1 MSLVK
6 KMEQEVPLPAES
18 IHTRMNLIKKRGH
31 LKSKKER
38 HHEQS
43 EVISSLENESF
54 KGIACLAVRQASL
67 SSQ

>member
-1 MSLVK
+1 
-6 KMEQEVPLPAES
+6 MEQKVPKPAES
-18 IHTRMNLIKKRGH
+18 IHTGLNLIKKRGH

-54 KGIACLAVRQASL
+54 KGIASL